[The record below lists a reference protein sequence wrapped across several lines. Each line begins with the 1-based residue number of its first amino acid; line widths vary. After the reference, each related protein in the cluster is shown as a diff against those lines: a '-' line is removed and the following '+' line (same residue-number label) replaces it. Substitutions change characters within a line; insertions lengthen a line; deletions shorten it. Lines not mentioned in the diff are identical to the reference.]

1 MTPSK
6 ERFDCDG
13 MLKITIDIAA
23 STFQVHLVH
32 ECLHPPPSNHS
43 VSDSVKD
50 FIREN
55 INLLPREIY
64 AKLVSNGMDLAICQ
78 K

>member
-1 MTPSK
+1 
-6 ERFDCDG
+6 

-43 VSDSVKD
+43 VSDFVKD

-55 INLLPREIY
+55 INLLPCEIY
-64 AKLVSNGMDLAICQ
+64 AKLISNEMDLVIC
-78 K
+78 

>member
-1 MTPSK
+1 
-6 ERFDCDG
+6 

-43 VSDSVKD
+43 VLDFVK
-50 FIREN
+50 I
-55 INLLPREIY
+55 LLEKILI
-64 AKLVSNGMDLAICQ
+64 AKFMLSLFPMEWI
-78 K
+78 